1 MLFTEEHQQF
11 RQVVR
16 SFIEQELN
24 PRVDQWEDD
33 EWIPLHE
40 VFGQMAELGI
50 LGLEYEPAY
59 GGQGAD
65 HGFSV
70 ILAEEMGRAAHG
82 AIGMA
87 VGVQVDMATPS
98 LHQYGSDE
106 LKKQYLRP
114 ALNGTMVAGVAVTEP
129 DAGSDV
135 AGIRTKAYKDGNE
148 WVINGSKMFITNSLQ
163 ADWLCTLVRTSNE
176 EGFRGMTQI
185 LIPTATEGY
194 QVSKL
199 KKMGMHASDTGL
211 ITFDDV
217 RVPVTHTIGVEG
229 RGFQQQMEQFVVE
242 RMWANYSAVGSCLL
256 ALERT
261 KQYLLQRQAFEKPL
275 MANQY
280 IQFQLADLAA
290 QTDMLREYNY
300 AIAVKRI
307 AGEDITRQATIAKL
321 KGARLIREVADWCLQ
336 FHGGMGYMD
345 ETWTS
350 RFYRDSRLSSIGG
363 GADEVMLQVLARIDG
378 YWA

>member
-1 MLFTEEHQQF
+1 LLFTDEHQEF
-11 RQVVR
+11 RRVVR
-16 SFIEQELN
+16 SFIEQEVN

-40 VFGQMAELGI
+40 VFGHMAELGI
-50 LGLEYEPAY
+50 LGLEYDPAF

-98 LHQYGSDE
+98 LHQHGSDE
-106 LKKQYLRP
+106 LKEQYLRP

-135 AGIRTKAYKDGNE
+135 AGIRTKAYRDGNE
-148 WVINGSKMFITNSLQ
+148 WVVNGSKMFITNSLQ
-163 ADWLCTLVRTSNE
+163 ADWLCTLVRTSDE
-176 EGFRGMTQI
+176 EGFRGMSQI

-217 RVPVTHTIGVEG
+217 RVPITNTIGVEG

-261 KQYLLQRQAFEKPL
+261 KEYLLQRQAFDKPL

-290 QTDMLREYNY
+290 RTDMLKEYNY
-300 AIAVKRI
+300 AIAAKRV

-321 KGARLIREVADWCLQ
+321 TGARLIREVADWCLQ

-350 RFYRDSRLSSIGG
+350 RFYRDTRLSSIGG

>member
-1 MLFTEEHQQF
+1 MLFTDEHQQF

-16 SFIEQELN
+16 SFIEQEIN

-33 EWIPLHE
+33 AWIPLHE

-50 LGLEYEPAY
+50 LGLEYDPAF

-70 ILAEEMGRAAHG
+70 ILAEEMGRAGHG

-98 LHQYGSDE
+98 LHQHGSDE
-106 LKKQYLRP
+106 LRKQYLRP

-148 WVINGSKMFITNSLQ
+148 WVINGSKMFITNAVQ
-163 ADWLCTLVRTSNE
+163 ADWLCTLVRTSDE
-176 EGFRGMTQI
+176 GGFRGMSQI
-185 LIPTATEGY
+185 LIPTATKGY

-217 RVPVTHTIGVEG
+217 RVPVGNIIGIEG

-256 ALERT
+256 ALDRT
-261 KQYLLQRQAFEKPL
+261 KEYLLQRQAFDKPL

-290 QTDMLREYNY
+290 RTDMLKEYNY
-300 AIAVKRI
+300 TIAAKRI

-321 KGARLIREVADWCLQ
+321 TGARLIRDVADWCLQ

-350 RFYRDSRLSSIGG
+350 RFYRDTRLSSIGG